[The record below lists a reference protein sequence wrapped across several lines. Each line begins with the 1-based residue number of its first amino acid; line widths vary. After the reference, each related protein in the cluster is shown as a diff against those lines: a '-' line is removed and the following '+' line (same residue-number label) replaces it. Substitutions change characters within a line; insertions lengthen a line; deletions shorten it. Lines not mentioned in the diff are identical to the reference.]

1 MAGPSAG
8 PDWEGLRR
16 GISGQVLLPGSG
28 AYERAHPP
36 FTAWFDDLEPQAV
49 VCCAAPRTPPK

>member
-36 FTAWFDDLEPQAV
+36 FTAWFDDLEP
-49 VCCAAPRTPPK
+49 